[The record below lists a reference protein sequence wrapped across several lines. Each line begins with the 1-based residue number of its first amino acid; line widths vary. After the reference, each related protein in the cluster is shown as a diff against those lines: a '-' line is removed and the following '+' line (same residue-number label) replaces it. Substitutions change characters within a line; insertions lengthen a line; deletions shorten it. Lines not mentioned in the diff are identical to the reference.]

1 MDYHN
6 FSDQDFAYVTR
17 ENYPIILHRIDYAIN
32 TAYSNKMPPYE
43 VLNLHRM
50 REHLLGKFR

>member
-17 ENYPIILHRIDYAIN
+17 ENYPIILDRIDYAIK
-32 TAYSNKMPPYE
+32 TAYSNNIPPYE
-43 VLNLHRM
+43 VLNLYRM
-50 REHLLGKFR
+50 REHLLGKF